1 MLRETVLKHKYT
13 FLKNRGGIM
22 QHYKLFT
29 SESVSE
35 GHPDKMADQ
44 ISDAVLDAIL
54 SDDPS
59 SRVAVETMVK
69 TGMAII
75 AGEVRTNTYVDLEN
89 VVRKV
94 ITDIGYDNSDV
105 GFDGNNCAVLNAIG
119 KQSGDIAMG
128 VDASASKDI
137 GAGDQGLMFGYAS
150 NETDAFMPAPIHY
163 SHLLVKQQAKVRKNG
178 LLPWLRPDAKSQITF
193 KYENEKP
200 VSIDAIVLST
210 QHSPDISLP
219 ELQEAVKQEIILPV
233 IPEKWIHNETKFHIN
248 PTGQFII
255 GGPVGDCGLTGRKII
270 VDTYGGMARHGG
282 GAFSGKDPTKV
293 DRSAAYAGRYVAKN
307 IVASGLADKCEIQ
320 ISYAIGVSEPTS
332 ISIDTYNTGKLED
345 HKIAAIVSENFD
357 LRPRGLIEMLD
368 LNRPIYQKT
377 AAYGHFGRDDLD
389 VPWEKIDKSEDLKKY
404 L

>member
-1 MLRETVLKHKYT
+1 
-13 FLKNRGGIM
+13 M
-22 QHYKLFT
+22 QNYNLFT

-44 ISDAVLDAIL
+44 ISDAVLDSIL
-54 SDDPS
+54 KDDPE

-75 AGEVRTNTYVDLEN
+75 AGEVRTNTYVDLED

-128 VDASASKDI
+128 VDATETKDV
-137 GAGDQGLMFGYAS
+137 GAGDQGLMFGYA
-150 NETDAFMPAPIHY
+150 TDESDALMPAPIHF
-163 SHLLVKQQAKVRKNG
+163 SHLLVKKQADVRKNNT
-178 LLPWLRPDAKSQITF
+178 LPWLRPDAKSQLTF
-193 KYENEKP
+193 KYENGKP
-200 VSIDAIVLST
+200 VSIDAVVLST
-210 QHSPDISLP
+210 QHSPNVSLSDLKDGVIEEIIKPVLP
-219 ELQEAVKQEIILPV
+219 EQ
-233 IPEKWIHNETKFHIN
+233 WIHKDTKFHIN

-307 IVASGLADKCEIQ
+307 IVASGLAEKCEIQ

-332 ISIDTYNTGKLED
+332 ISIDTYNTGKLKD
-345 HKIAAIVSENFD
+345 SVIANIVKEEFD

-368 LNRPIYQKT
+368 LKRPIYQKT
-377 AAYGHFGRDDLD
+377 AAYGHFGRDDIDL
-389 VPWEKIDKSEDLKKY
+389 PWEKTDKLDVLKKY